1 MPDHKGHLL
10 RRDILGRDDEVAFVL
25 AVRRVEDDDEFA
37 VLEGAEGVLD
47 AVELELRGS
56 IGWHLRGYG
65 GTGRVACLGGRIARV
80 GAKGRRCA
88 SGSVCSSLTS

>member
-1 MPDHKGHLL
+1 MPDHKGHFL

-25 AVRRVEDDDEFA
+25 AVRRVEDDDEVA

-65 GTGRVACLGGRIARV
+65 GTGRVACLGGRITGV
-80 GAKGRRCA
+80 GAK
-88 SGSVCSSLTS
+88 